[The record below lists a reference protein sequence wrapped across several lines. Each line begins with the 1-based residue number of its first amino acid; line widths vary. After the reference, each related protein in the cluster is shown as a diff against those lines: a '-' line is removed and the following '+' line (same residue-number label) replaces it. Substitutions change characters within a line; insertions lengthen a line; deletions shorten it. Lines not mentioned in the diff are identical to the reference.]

1 MSWSNIVK
9 KKKKKRKPDNNFR
22 CLPGGVDLMTST
34 DTAFQAA
41 PSQHH
46 HFVSDS
52 AHPLYK
58 SLRAPSP
65 GAMSDPVFH
74 SQERA
79 MTWTI

>member
-1 MSWSNIVK
+1 
-9 KKKKKRKPDNNFR
+9 
-22 CLPGGVDLMTST
+22 MTST
-34 DTAFQAA
+34 DTAFQAT

-46 HFVSDS
+46 HFVSDM